1 MMTTT
6 NAVKNVVKNVSSN
19 NTNSETIAYFT
30 KDVLV
35 HIPVEQMII
44 AFPIDGNKGM
54 YPKGMFN
61 VNKCV

>member
-6 NAVKNVVKNVSSN
+6 NVASSN
-19 NTNSETIAYFT
+19 KNSNIETAYFT

-35 HIPVEQMII
+35 YIPVEQMII

>member
-1 MMTTT
+1 MTTT
-6 NAVKNVVKNVSSN
+6 NASNVNTSSN
-19 NTNSETIAYFT
+19 NANETRYFT

-61 VNKCV
+61 INKCV

>member
-6 NAVKNVVKNVSSN
+6 NVAVKNVSSN
-19 NTNSETIAYFT
+19 NTNSEIRYFT
-30 KDVLV
+30 KDVLI